1 MSATEKP
8 PIQMTDDEIVVEI
21 QAVRA
26 AMDHG
31 SKRLLELCRVLHA
44 RASRARVDIGNHIA
58 PSLVAYA
65 NAWGRFGGLVGQAVR
80 RTTTVERA
88 LDAAK
93 KDSARRTAFAER
105 AKKAAIAQAAE
116 KEEEEDRLRKEAA
129 EKDLALSEP
138 QDSTDDLMELY
149 GREVVLNAVAR

>member
-1 MSATEKP
+1 MSNSKTP
-8 PIQMTDDEIVVEI
+8 TQMTDEEIIGEI
-21 QAVRA
+21 QAVRE
-26 AMDHG
+26 AMDRG
-31 SKRLLELCRVLHA
+31 SRRLLDLCRVLHA
-44 RASRARVDIGNHIA
+44 RASHARVNLDNRMA

-88 LDAAK
+88 LEAAK
-93 KDSARRTAFAER
+93 KDTARRV
-105 AKKAAIAQAAE
+105 AKAKHDALRLAQD
-116 KEEEEDRLRKEAA
+116 EEDI
-129 EKDLALSEP
+129 EKVPVVEDVALSST